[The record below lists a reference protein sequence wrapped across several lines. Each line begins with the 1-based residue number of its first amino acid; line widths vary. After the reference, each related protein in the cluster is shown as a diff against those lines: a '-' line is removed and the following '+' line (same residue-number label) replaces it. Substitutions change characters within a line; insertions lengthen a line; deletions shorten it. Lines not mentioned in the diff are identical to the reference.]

1 MPTSHPLLLFLL
13 FIFYRDREKLSG
25 REVERAMHIDLQNCS
40 RRDQRPESLCTV
52 LYTLYQTHH
61 ILASFFSIAT
71 RTLVFLLAIVFSF
84 VNQARETLRGKRD
97 IEKERKRRLLGGMAE
112 KRQHR
117 PSCPLQTTK
126 RKYFKKQILQ

>member
-52 LYTLYQTHH
+52 LYTLYQMHH
-61 ILASFFSIAT
+61 ILAPVFFNCHQNPGVPISHC
-71 RTLVFLLAIVFSF
+71 FLF
-84 VNQARETLRGKRD
+84 
-97 IEKERKRRLLGGMAE
+97 
-112 KRQHR
+112 
-117 PSCPLQTTK
+117 C
-126 RKYFKKQILQ
+126 